1 MVEATTTQFWLT
13 HFILCDGCT
22 TLLAVVV
29 YIFEAIHPKAANAK
43 YHHVT
48 VNFVIKDSVGMMFA
62 FETPSAERL
71 IHVGHHFLEKIL
83 AWWNLLAIVD
93 PHGAIVIDSIITLK
107 SILPSSIV
115 NACCCLRIWYVAF
128 FRRHRLHHTHSH
140 HVHHRH
146 VRHLLLL
153 GHHLLLLRHPHHVWL
168 HHLRLLGHRL
178 LLRHPH
184 HVWLHHLLLLESCLV
199 LLL

>member
-1 MVEATTTQFWLT
+1 MMAIFPLFWLT
-13 HFILCDGCT
+13 NIVRCDGCT

-29 YIFEAIHPKAANAK
+29 NIFAAVHPKEADAK
-43 YHHVT
+43 DHHAT
-48 VNFVIKDSVGMMFA
+48 VNLVIKDSVGMMFA
-62 FETPSAERL
+62 FETPSAEWL
-71 IHVGHHFLEKIL
+71 IHVGLHFADKML
-83 AWWNLLAIVD
+83 AWWNLLAIVN
-93 PHGAIVIDSIITLK
+93 PHSTIVIDSKILLQ
-107 SILPSSIV
+107 SLLPSFVV

-128 FRRHRLHHTHSH
+128 FRRHRHLGSHRLHHSR
-140 HVHHRH
+140 HVHSRH

-153 GHHLLLLRHPHHVWL
+153 GHH
-168 HHLRLLGHRL
+168 L